1 VRRRAPRPLQAAL
14 EALSGDVA
22 PAGLL
27 PAVQSA
33 WAEVAGAPVAA
44 EAQPTAERD
53 GVVTVTCRSG
63 VWAQE
68 LELMQGDLR
77 ARLTAQSGC
86 AGLRGLR
93 FVVGRAGAP

>member
-1 VRRRAPRPLQAAL
+1 MRRRAPRPLRAAL

-33 WAEVAGAPVAA
+33 WAEAAGAAVAA

-53 GVVTVTCRSG
+53 GVVTVACRAA

-68 LELMQGDLR
+68 LELMEGELR
-77 ARLTAQSGC
+77 ARLAAHLGC